1 MRNQIALILFIL
13 TEGLVVYSNL
23 LILLLS
29 ILCLKIS
36 LKRLSIQYV

>member
-1 MRNQIALILFIL
+1 MNQIALILFIL

-23 LILLLS
+23 LLLS

-36 LKRLSIQYV
+36 LKLSIQYV